1 MDALV
6 GVVVMVLLDLR
17 TPLLWLLGVGLVA
30 ALGVAGIERTRAAVV
45 RADLASEKR
54 ERAQE
59 DSDRYRVALTDAL
72 RSSEKMAAHAAAQQG
87 LTHAL
92 AQEAAAR
99 IAAERRNGQL
109 AAGLRDA
116 FAAFAARDRAEA
128 AAHAAGSG
136 DPGDRPGTVD
146 SLFGEAGELL
156 ARSADLQEEARS
168 IVTRRD
174 SEVKALKAQVD
185 VDRALVER

>member
-1 MDALV
+1 MP
-6 GVVVMVLLDLR
+6 DLR
-17 TPLLWLLGVGLVA
+17 NIAIWLLL
-30 ALGVAGIERTRAAVV
+30 ALAVAGWGVSCVERTRAADA

-59 DSDRYRVALTDAL
+59 DSARYRVALTDAL

-92 AQEAAAR
+92 AQETAAR
-99 IAAERRNGQL
+99 IAAERSNGQL

-116 FAAFAARDRAEA
+116 FAAFAARDREEA
-128 AAHAAGSG
+128 AAHAAGAG
-136 DPGDRPGTVD
+136 DSGDRPGAVD

-168 IVTRRD
+168 IVARRD
-174 SEVKALKAQVD
+174 SEVKALKAQVEA
-185 VDRALVER
+185 DRALCAP

>member
-1 MDALV
+1 MS
-6 GVVVMVLLDLR
+6 LLPDLK
-17 TPLLWLLGVGLVA
+17 TPLLWVLGLGLVA
-30 ALGVAGIERTRAAVV
+30 ALATAGIERTRAADA

-59 DSDRYRVALTDAL
+59 DSARYRVALTDAL

-92 AQEAAAR
+92 AQETAAR
-99 IAAERRNGQL
+99 IAAERSNGQL

-116 FAAFAARDRAEA
+116 FTAFAARDREEA
-128 AAHAAGSG
+128 AAHAAGAG
-136 DPGDRPGTVD
+136 DSGDRPGAVD

-168 IVTRRD
+168 IVARRD
-174 SEVKALKAQVD
+174 SEVKALKAQVEA
-185 VDRALVER
+185 DRALCAP

>member
-1 MDALV
+1 MP
-6 GVVVMVLLDLR
+6 DLR
-17 TPLLWLLGVGLVA
+17 NIAIWLLL
-30 ALGVAGIERTRAAVV
+30 ALAVAGWGTGCIERTRAADA
-45 RADLASEKR
+45 RADLASEKH

-59 DSDRYRVALTDAL
+59 DSARYRVALTDAL

-92 AQEAAAR
+92 AQETAAR
-99 IAAERRNGQL
+99 LAAERSNGQL

-128 AAHAAGSG
+128 KTHAAGAGDSG
-136 DPGDRPGTVD
+136 DRSGTVD

-185 VDRALVER
+185 VDRVWMDD

>member
-1 MDALV
+1 MIGLPDI
-6 GVVVMVLLDLR
+6 R
-17 TPLLWLLGVGLVA
+17 TPLLWLLGVGLIA
-30 ALGVAGIERTRAAVV
+30 ALGVAGIERTRAAGA
-45 RADLASEKR
+45 RAALATEKR
-54 ERAQE
+54 SRAQE
-59 DSDRYRVALTDAL
+59 DADRYRVALADAL

-92 AQEAAAR
+92 AQETSAR
-99 IAAERRNGQL
+99 IAAERSNGQL

-116 FAAFAARDRAEA
+116 FAAFAARDREEA
-128 AAHAAGSG
+128 AAHAAGPRDS
-136 DPGDRPGTVD
+136 GDRPGAID

-174 SEVKALKAQVD
+174 SEVKALKAQVEA
-185 VDRALVER
+185 DRGFCVP

>member
-1 MDALV
+1 MVINTTGNPALA
-6 GVVVMVLLDLR
+6 
-17 TPLLWLLGVGLVA
+17 T
-30 ALGVAGIERTRAAVV
+30 AGIERTRAAVA

-59 DSDRYRVALTDAL
+59 DSARYRVALTDAL

-92 AQEAAAR
+92 AQETAAR
-99 IAAERRNGQL
+99 LAAERSNGQL

-116 FAAFAARDRAEA
+116 FAAFASRDRAEA
-128 AAHAAGSG
+128 QTHAAGAG
-136 DPGDRPGTVD
+136 DPGDRPSTID

-174 SEVKALKAQVD
+174 SEVKALKAQVAA
-185 VDRALVER
+185 DRVLLEP